1 MISFP
6 LAPIIGCENSC
17 CFLNMQ
23 NGQWSLNSL
32 LIKHSLI
39 SLNHCASVV
48 QIFCKFHER
57 LFIFVLIVS
66 LHPVILKVTLLLTFP
81 APKVCVPAKLFYFSL
96 QECFESIWKY
106 LKVFIQRSA
115 AKNNSQ
121 FLFYW
126 KYLFC
131 FLWPEKYFYF
141 LQNPRQAVL
150 LWGPACQ
157 FIVLLSPYLCWKSQL
172 SA

>member
-6 LAPIIGCENSC
+6 VVHIIGWYISC

-23 NGQWSLNSL
+23 SNHWSLNSL
-32 LIKHSLI
+32 LIKHALI
-39 SLNHCASVV
+39 SLNHCGSVA
-48 QIFCKFHER
+48 QIFCKSHKR

-66 LHPVILKVTLLLTFP
+66 LHSVILRVTLLLTFP
-81 APKVCVPAKLFYFSL
+81 APEVCVPAKLFYFGL
-96 QECFESIWKY
+96 QEFFESIWKY

-131 FLWPEKYFYF
+131 LLWPEKYFYF
-141 LQNPRQAVL
+141 LQNPR
-150 LWGPACQ
+150 
-157 FIVLLSPYLCWKSQL
+157 
-172 SA
+172 